1 VAAVVVRGRCAMVI
15 LGGRGG
21 GSGLSAHRRGVF
33 SSRRHSTFFLVLV
46 HVVADYGPA
55 GDLAFAEVAQRLV
68 AALPGATIVAIPVG
82 PFDTLAAGFVIAQLA
97 LTDGPAE
104 RVVFHNVA
112 PRRDEASAR
121 RANEGERFTAAEAPN
136 GTLVVGPNSGHSLA
150 FLHDQAPLFY
160 LDVPA
165 AGSQF
170 RSRDFLPAAVGRL
183 VAGDRGS
190 ICEPV
195 PPELVPG
202 VPRAVVAYAD
212 GYGNLKTTL
221 DERPAPNG
229 ERVLVRLGEAS
240 ATAIVSDGSF
250 SVAEG
255 ELALAAGS
263 SGWPLRDGTERRFLE
278 LFLRGGSASARLGH
292 PASGTPVVVSPT
304 TASA

>member
-1 VAAVVVRGRCAMVI
+1 M
-15 LGGRGG
+15 
-21 GSGLSAHRRGVF
+21 
-33 SSRRHSTFFLVLV
+33 LV

-55 GDLAFAEVAQRLV
+55 RDLAFAEVAQRLV
-68 AALPGATIVAIPVG
+68 AALPGATIVATPVG

-97 LTDGPAE
+97 LTDGPGE

-112 PRRDEASAR
+112 PRRDESDAR
-121 RANEGERFTAAEAPN
+121 HANEGERFTAAEAPN

-183 VAGDRGS
+183 VAGDRGGVG
-190 ICEPV
+190 EPLS
-195 PPELVPG
+195 PELVPR
-202 VPRAVVAYAD
+202 VPPGVVAYTD

-221 DERPAPNG
+221 DEPPAPNG
-229 ERVLVRLGEAS
+229 ERVLVRTGGAS
-240 ATAIVSDGSF
+240 VTAIVSDGSF

-255 ELALAAGS
+255 ELALAPGS
-263 SGWPLRDGTERRFLE
+263 SGWPLRDGGERRFLE
-278 LFLRGGSASARLGH
+278 LFLRGGSAAARLGH
-292 PASGTPVVVSPT
+292 PASGTPIVVSRT
-304 TASA
+304 SGLE

>member
-1 VAAVVVRGRCAMVI
+1 M
-15 LGGRGG
+15 
-21 GSGLSAHRRGVF
+21 
-33 SSRRHSTFFLVLV
+33 LV

-55 GDLAFAEVAQRLV
+55 GDLAFAEVAQRLIS
-68 AALPGATIVAIPVG
+68 ALPGAMIVATPVG
-82 PFDTLAAGFVIAQLA
+82 PFDTLAAGFVVAQLA

-112 PRRDEASAR
+112 PRRDEPNAR

-160 LDVPA
+160 LEVPS

-190 ICEPV
+190 IGEPV
-195 PPELVPG
+195 PSGSVPD
-202 VPRAVVAYAD
+202 VPAAVVAYAD

-221 DERPAPNG
+221 DERPEANG
-229 ERVLVRLGEAS
+229 ERVLVRVGEAS
-240 ATAIVSDGSF
+240 ATAVVSDGSF

-255 ELALAAGS
+255 ELALAPGS
-263 SGWPLRDGTERRFLE
+263 SGWPLGDGGERRFLE

-292 PASGTPVVVSPT
+292 PASGTSVVVSRT
-304 TASA
+304 SASH